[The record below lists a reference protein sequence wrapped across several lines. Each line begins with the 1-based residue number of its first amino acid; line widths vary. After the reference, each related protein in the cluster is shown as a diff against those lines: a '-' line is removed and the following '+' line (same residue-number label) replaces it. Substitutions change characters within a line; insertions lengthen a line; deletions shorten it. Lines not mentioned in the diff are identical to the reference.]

1 MPKYGSKNP
10 GNAKQKD
17 ITRRSRLERKESKGA
32 SPRNQAN
39 MIVSP
44 KGQNIKTSN
53 PNRLAPQWSIHDVE
67 DSEEENK
74 ANIPRTVK
82 KIEVEQDLEE
92 PYEESKQ
99 M

>member
-10 GNAKQKD
+10 ASAKQKD
-17 ITRRSRLERKESKGA
+17 ITRRSRLDRKESKGA

-39 MIVSP
+39 MNVSP

-53 PNRLAPQWSIHDVE
+53 PYRLAPQWSIHDVE

-74 ANIPRTVK
+74 AKIPSAVQ
-82 KIEVEQDLEE
+82 KIEVE
-92 PYEESKQ
+92 
-99 M
+99 